1 MMTHMNNKGVIDKEW
16 GDLRVNM
23 SNKWDVSSDVNN
35 KGVVSRMMDDM
46 YPTKNGE
53 IAVLLTT
60 HPGCI
65 VKYVSQ
71 KMEWVQ

>member
-35 KGVVSRMMDDM
+35 KGVVSRMM
-46 YPTKNGE
+46 T
-53 IAVLLTT
+53 
-60 HPGCI
+60 CI
-65 VKYVSQ
+65 RPRMEKSQ
-71 KMEWVQ
+71 SCWQRTPDV